1 MKTSVEWLEEE
12 ISTLLPLKEG
22 LTVTDYLIK
31 RKYIIEQAKE
41 MEKENTINFAIQCMF
56 STKDIG
62 SNLKN
67 DFFIKKYNETFKSE

>member
-1 MKTSVEWLEEE
+1 MKTAVEV
-12 ISTLLPLKEG
+12 LKQE
-22 LTVTDYLIK
+22 LD
-31 RKYIIEQAKE
+31 IEMKLGTKMVVDWDMYKE
-41 MEKENTINFAIQCMF
+41 MEKENIINFAIQCMF